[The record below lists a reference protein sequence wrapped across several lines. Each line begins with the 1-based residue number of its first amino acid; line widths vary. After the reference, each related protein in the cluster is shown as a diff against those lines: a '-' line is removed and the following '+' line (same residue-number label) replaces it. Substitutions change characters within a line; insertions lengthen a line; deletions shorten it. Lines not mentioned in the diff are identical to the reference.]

1 VSLDTL
7 KLFRDLGQTRS
18 LSRAAELS
26 GISPS
31 AASQQVQET
40 ERNLGIDL
48 LDRSTRPLSLTAA
61 GRLYQEFCRDVL
73 RRNEEFHAALGELRS
88 EVEGTVRVA
97 SIYSVGLVEMTQLEA
112 EFQKRQ
118 PNVRLAV
125 DYLRPEK
132 VYAAVLSDH
141 SDIGLVSY
149 PETTREIQ
157 ATPWRNEE
165 MVVAVPPWH
174 ALAGRAFVGASDL
187 NGLEFIAFD
196 EELPIR
202 REVDR
207 YLKSGGA
214 EVNIVMH
221 FDNIQ
226 TIKEAIAIGPG
237 ISIVP
242 ARILKAEL
250 ESGRLAAVP
259 IEAPGLFRPLGIIQR
274 KKRKLHRAA
283 QAFLDLLQEVPVGA
297 EVGVLVGK

>member
-1 VSLDTL
+1 MSLDSL

-18 LSRAAELS
+18 LTRAAELS

-31 AASQQVQET
+31 AASQQIQEM

-61 GRLYQEFCRDVL
+61 GRLYQDLCRDVL
-73 RRNEEFHAALGELRS
+73 RRNEEFHAALGELKS

-132 VYAAVLSDH
+132 VYEAVLSDR
-141 SDIGLVSY
+141 SDVGLVSY
-149 PETTREIQ
+149 PEPTREICV
-157 ATPWRNEE
+157 TPWRNEE
-165 MVVAVPPWH
+165 MVVAVPPGH
-174 ALAGRAFVGASDL
+174 PLAGRESVGAADL

-207 YLKSGGA
+207 YLKSHGA

-237 ISIVP
+237 VSIVP

-250 ESGRLAAVP
+250 ASGRLAAVA
-259 IEAPGLFRPLGIIQR
+259 IEAPGLYRPLGIIQR

-283 QAFLDLLQEVPVGA
+283 QAFLELLQEAPVTF
-297 EVGVLVGK
+297 EDVVLMGK